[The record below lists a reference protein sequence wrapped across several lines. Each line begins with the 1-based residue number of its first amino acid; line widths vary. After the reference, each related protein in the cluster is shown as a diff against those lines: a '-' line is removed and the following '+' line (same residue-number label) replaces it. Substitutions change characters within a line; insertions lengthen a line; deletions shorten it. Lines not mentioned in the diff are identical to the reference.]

1 LKTKKQPSFPKAALN
16 QDTDAQQHVPTIK
29 QTGKIAW
36 GVHPIYRLKESSDSC
51 IGFAARRRGNT
62 HPGASRLNPAYNMK
76 RKLTR
81 LSQRYVAALRKH
93 LRQDPRAIPPCGTAL
108 ALGRQAAALDLETLD
123 VARIHDGAL
132 ATLEVSRSKDGFIKR
147 AEIFF
152 AEAITPIEETHRAAL
167 KANVRLSRLN
177 QTLGRRTM
185 DLAASHRS
193 LKQDIVQRKT
203 VEQALKK
210 SGEHS
215 RKLLKESR
223 RLQKHL
229 RRLTHQI
236 LSAQEDKRKKI
247 SRELHDEIAQTLLG
261 INVRLLKLK
270 KEAAV
275 NAHGLKKEIV
285 STQRLVDNSLKSIKR
300 FAREFGI
307 HHRT

>member
-1 LKTKKQPSFPKAALN
+1 
-16 QDTDAQQHVPTIK
+16 
-29 QTGKIAW
+29 
-36 GVHPIYRLKESSDSC
+36 
-51 IGFAARRRGNT
+51 
-62 HPGASRLNPAYNMK
+62 MK
-76 RKLTR
+76 RKLTG
-81 LSQRYVAALRKH
+81 LSQRYVAALRTQ
-93 LRQDPRAIPPCGTAL
+93 LRQGPRASLQPAHD
-108 ALGRQAAALDLETLD
+108 LGCQAAALDLETLD
-123 VARIHDGAL
+123 VARIHDEAL
-132 ATLEVSRSKDGFIKR
+132 ATLEVSSSRNGFIKR

-177 QTLGRRTM
+177 QTLGRRTV

-203 VEQALKK
+203 VEQALRK

-229 RRLTHQI
+229 QRLTHQI

-247 SRELHDEIAQTLLG
+247 SRDLHDEIAQTLLG
-261 INVRLLKLK
+261 INVRLLTLK
-270 KEAAV
+270 REAVV
-275 NAHGLKKEIV
+275 NAHGLKNEIA
-285 STQRLVDNSLKSIKR
+285 STHQLVDKSVKGIKR

-307 HHRT
+307 HNRT

>member
-1 LKTKKQPSFPKAALN
+1 MQPAH
-16 QDTDAQQHVPTIK
+16 D
-29 QTGKIAW
+29 
-36 GVHPIYRLKESSDSC
+36 
-51 IGFAARRRGNT
+51 
-62 HPGASRLNPAYNMK
+62 
-76 RKLTR
+76 
-81 LSQRYVAALRKH
+81 
-93 LRQDPRAIPPCGTAL
+93 
-108 ALGRQAAALDLETLD
+108 LGRRAAALDLETLD
-123 VARIHDGAL
+123 VVRIHEGAL
-132 ATLEVSRSKDGFIKR
+132 AALEASSSSDGVIKR

-167 KANVRLSRLN
+167 RANARLSQLTK
-177 QTLGRRTM
+177 TLGRRTVE
-185 DLAASHRS
+185 LAASNRS
-193 LKQDIVQRKT
+193 LKQGIVQRKT

-229 RRLTHQI
+229 QRLTHQI

-247 SRELHDEIAQTLLG
+247 SRDLHDEIAQTLLG
-261 INVRLLKLK
+261 INVRLLALK
-270 KEAAV
+270 REAAI

-285 STQRLVDNSLKSIKR
+285 STQRLVDKSVKSIKR